1 MIGLNAGLWLVVVN
15 VGFNPFRE
23 PKLVVFE
30 KYLKMK
36 MKNQILDLIFLDRFD
51 FWNDE
56 IRKVT
61 YQKNKSLYLEVK
73 ERKKEWMNKNISLS
87 IFINAMNIRR
97 GGGVKKKRTKKRK
110 RKKLFNMKWGK
121 KHALYNK
128 EKKAR
133 VI

>member
-1 MIGLNAGLWLVVVN
+1 MMIGRNAGLWLVVVN
-15 VGFNPFRE
+15 DGFNPFRE

-73 ERKKEWMNKNISLS
+73 ERKKERTNEWMK
-87 IFINAMNIRR
+87 IF
-97 GGGVKKKRTKKRK
+97 
-110 RKKLFNMKWGK
+110 L
-121 KHALYNK
+121 
-128 EKKAR
+128 
-133 VI
+133 